1 MVCPTPPTA
10 KCATALTW
18 SFAGACRVSTA
29 CWPDSMANR
38 ALDSARLRVIT
49 ALASCVLNS
58 RRPTRASAVMVRTML
73 AMPARVC
80 SRAGTA
86 VTAA

>member
-1 MVCPTPPTA
+1 
-10 KCATALTW
+10 
-18 SFAGACRVSTA
+18 
-29 CWPDSMANR
+29 MANR